1 VSVLAELP
9 SAGSARAG
17 QGALLRLLW
26 LVSPA
31 LPIGA
36 YAYSRG
42 LEYAV
47 EAGWATDS
55 DSVAAWVEGV
65 LERQIATLDAP
76 VLARLHDA
84 YRVDDARAV
93 QRWSDFLRASRE
105 TAEMALEDRQLGL
118 SLAKVLREAGVPGAR
133 AVDPACTYV
142 QMFAL
147 ACVAYGVSRADAV
160 LALLFTFAEG
170 QVISA
175 SKLVPLGQSASQR
188 ALARLLAVV
197 EPLAQRAL
205 VLADDELGTTTPGL
219 ALASMLHETQYTRLF
234 RS

>member
-1 VSVLAELP
+1 MSL
-9 SAGSARAG
+9 GSG
-17 QGALLRLLW
+17 QSALLRLLW

-47 EAGWATDS
+47 DVGWATDAQ
-55 DSVAAWVEGV
+55 SVASWVEGV
-65 LERQIATLDAP
+65 LERQICTLDAP
-76 VLARLHDA
+76 VLARLYDA
-84 YRVDDARAV
+84 YVAQDA
-93 QRWSDFLRASRE
+93 QQGERWNDFLRASRE

-118 SLAKVLREAGVPGAR
+118 SLAKVLREAGVPGAV
-133 AVDPACTYV
+133 AVDPRCTYA

-147 ACVAYGVSRADAV
+147 ACVHYGVTKADAV
-160 LALLFTFAEG
+160 LGYLFAFAEG

-175 SKLVPLGQSASQR
+175 SKLIPLGQSASQR
-188 ALARLLAVV
+188 ALLRLLAVI
-197 EPLAQRAL
+197 EPLARRAL
-205 VLADDELGTTTPGL
+205 ALADDELGTTTPGL

>member
-1 VSVLAELP
+1 MLAEACGDARVTGGP
-9 SAGSARAG
+9 S
-17 QGALLRLLW
+17 ALLRLLW

-31 LPIGA
+31 LPVGA

-47 EAGWATDS
+47 DAGWATDPE
-55 DSVAAWVEGV
+55 SVASWVEGV
-65 LERQIATLDAP
+65 LERQIGTLDAP
-76 VLARLHDA
+76 VLARLYDA
-84 YRVDDARAV
+84 YLGDDAREV
-93 QRWSDFLRASRE
+93 ERWNDFLRASRE
-105 TAEMALEDRQLGL
+105 SAEMALEDRQLGL
-118 SLAKVLREAGVPGAR
+118 SLAKVLREAGVPGAL

-147 ACVAYGVSRADAV
+147 ACVHYGVSKADAV
-160 LALLFTFAEG
+160 LGYLFAFAEG

-175 SKLVPLGQSASQR
+175 SKLIPLGQSASQR
-188 ALARLLAVV
+188 ALARLLTV
-197 EPLAQRAL
+197 LDSLSQRAL
-205 VLADDELGTTTPGL
+205 ALGDDELGTTTPGL

>member
-1 VSVLAELP
+1 MLAEAP
-9 SAGSARAG
+9 DDARALG
-17 QGALLRLLW
+17 AQSALLRLLW

-31 LPIGA
+31 LPVGA

-47 EAGWATDS
+47 DAGWATDPE
-55 DSVAAWVEGV
+55 SVAGWVGGV

-84 YRVDDARAV
+84 YLADDAGEV
-93 QRWSDFLRASRE
+93 ERWNDFLRASRE
-105 TAEMALEDRQLGL
+105 SGEMALEDRQLGL
-118 SLAKVLREAGVPGAR
+118 SLAKVLREAGVPGAQ
-133 AVDPACTYV
+133 ALDPACTYV

-147 ACVAYGVSRADAV
+147 ACVHFGVTKSDAV
-160 LALLFTFAEG
+160 LGYLFAFAEG

-175 SKLVPLGQSASQR
+175 SKLIPLGQSASQR
-188 ALARLLAVV
+188 ALARLLTVLD
-197 EPLAQRAL
+197 PLAQRAL
-205 VLADDELGTTTPGL
+205 SLGDDELGTTTPGL